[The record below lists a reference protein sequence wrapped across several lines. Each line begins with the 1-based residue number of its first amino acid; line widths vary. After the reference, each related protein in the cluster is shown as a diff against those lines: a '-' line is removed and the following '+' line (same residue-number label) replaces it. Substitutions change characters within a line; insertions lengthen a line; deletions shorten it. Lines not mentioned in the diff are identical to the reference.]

1 MTEVTQFVG
10 KNILKTYNTSLFEII
25 SLFLKMSDE
34 QQSMLLEKARY
45 LSDRRKKAR
54 IPCMIDA
61 TFYINGEPY
70 NGFLLDVNGSGALID
85 TDRGYPI
92 GHTLKIEYFDPFCD
106 RPRKYVAEIVWS
118 GSYAVGIKFM
128 ENF

>member
-10 KNILKTYNTSLFEII
+10 KNILKTYNNSLFEII

-34 QQSMLLEKARY
+34 QQSMLLEKTRY

-61 TFYINGEPY
+61 TF
-70 NGFLLDVNGSGALID
+70 
-85 TDRGYPI
+85 
-92 GHTLKIEYFDPFCD
+92 
-106 RPRKYVAEIVWS
+106 
-118 GSYAVGIKFM
+118 
-128 ENF
+128 